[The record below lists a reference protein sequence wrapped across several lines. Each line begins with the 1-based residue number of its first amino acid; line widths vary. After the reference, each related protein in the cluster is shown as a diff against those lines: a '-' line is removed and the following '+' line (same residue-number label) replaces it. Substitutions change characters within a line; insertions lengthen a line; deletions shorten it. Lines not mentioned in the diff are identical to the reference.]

1 MKNLHSGILIS
12 SIFLLAASSAIAL
25 DESSDALAGT
35 YGFSGVE
42 LFKLDDRSFNLVAG
56 DFDSDGKNDIIAVDN
71 RNSCLRLFRQQTAG
85 SEAARSSSRFVN
97 DLTSDR
103 RFETRQI
110 PVDKQIAG
118 LVSAD
123 FNKDGAADVAYL
135 GTPDRLVV
143 RYQPKTG
150 QEWSRRWSV
159 RLPDLAPTSWMIA
172 TGDLDSNGLTDI
184 AVLGKQLTYI
194 VYQQPDGM
202 QPPKQLIN
210 TSKQLS
216 LLNIADVDADGRAD
230 LTYQSNNGSTRS
242 LCVRL
247 QLKDGRLGPEYSF
260 SLGQPRSLTVTDV
273 DGKVGAE
280 ILTIDSRTGRLQLSQ
295 IASEATDDSAIQP
308 LVRYGIGDAAGGAG
322 RRIAV
327 ADIDGDGWNDTVV
340 TDPENAQLFL
350 YRQKGTMGLGTAES
364 FPGLLDSSVLI
375 SANLNDKAGA
385 ELIQVSNKEAVIS
398 VSEYSEGRITFPRP
412 VIQLQKSQNVIGM
425 AVRKDVDYQ
434 SLAVVSRVTS
444 SKSAALAL
452 VHYRLQAEG
461 SWAQIGEVI
470 DFPASRIGS
479 RGASITPIDVD
490 GDGVEEILIV
500 PEGSNQDGM
509 TVVSYEDGIPNVQD
523 PLNVGVNSPGAIFQ
537 SGQDLLVARDAFAR
551 RMKFSDGKWTVE
563 DQFNAGESRAK
574 IVGVAA
580 LNLDDDATEEVVLID
595 TGVKRLRILKK
606 AEGLFRPWKEIELG
620 TFNFQSSVVADL
632 NHDNEPDLLLFGQE
646 QFAVLYSGAGTIS
659 LEEIS
664 SWEADRDN
672 AYAADAVCG
681 DVNSDGV
688 ADIIIVDTSVDGV
701 QLVNVDSA
709 LQLRSATHFRVFEEK
724 RLVSEATSRGT
735 EPREVLIGDFTGD
748 KRNDVVLLC
757 HDRLLLYPQ
766 SQPVTA
772 KPLTAKPASPEGVEE

>member
-1 MKNLHSGILIS
+1 MKNLLTGIFVS
-12 SIFLLAASSAIAL
+12 TIFGITGQSAIAS

-42 LFKLDDRSFNLVAG
+42 LFKLDERSFNLVAG
-56 DFDSDGKNDIIAVDN
+56 DFDSDGKNDILAVDN
-71 RNSCLRLFRQQTAG
+71 RSSCLRLFRQRTDGAETKKSD
-85 SEAARSSSRFVN
+85 SEFVN
-97 DLTSDR
+97 DLTSDK

-110 PVDKQIAG
+110 PVNKQIAG
-118 LVSAD
+118 LVSGD
-123 FNKDGAADVAYL
+123 FNKDGAADVAYI

-143 RYQPKTG
+143 RYQPKPG
-150 QEWSRRWSV
+150 QEWSKRWSV
-159 RLPDLAPTSWMIA
+159 RLPDLAPASWMIA
-172 TGDLDSNGLTDI
+172 TGDLDSNGLLDI

-194 VYQQPDGM
+194 IYQQPDGM

-210 TSKQLS
+210 TSNQLS

-247 QLKDGRLGPEYSF
+247 QLEDGRLGPEYSF
-260 SLGQPRSLTVTDV
+260 PLGQARSLTVTDV
-273 DGKVGAE
+273 DGKVGSE
-280 ILTIDSRTGRLQLSQ
+280 ILTIDSRTGRLQVSQ
-295 IASEATDDSAIQP
+295 IASEASDEPSIQP

-375 SANLNDKAGA
+375 AADLDDKAGA
-385 ELIQVSNKEAVIS
+385 ELIQVSNKEGVVS
-398 VSEYSEGRITFPRP
+398 VSRYSEGRITFPRP
-412 VIQLQKSQNVIGM
+412 VIQLQKDQSVVGM
-425 AVRKDVDYQ
+425 AVRKNAKYD
-434 SLAVVSRVTS
+434 SLVVVSKMKP
-444 SKSAALAL
+444 SKSADLAL
-452 VHYRLQAEG
+452 TQYRLEG
-461 SWAQIGEVI
+461 EGKWEQIGEAV
-470 DFPASRIGS
+470 DFPVARIGS
-479 RGASITPIDVD
+479 RGANVSAIDVD
-490 GDGVEEILIV
+490 GDGVEEVLIV
-500 PEGSNQDGM
+500 PEGSNRDGL
-509 TVVSYEDGIPNVQD
+509 TIVSFEDETPQIQE
-523 PLNVGVNSPGAIFQ
+523 PLNVGVNSPGAVFQ

-551 RMKFSDGKWTVE
+551 RMTFADNQWTVE

-574 IVGVAA
+574 IVGAAA
-580 LNLDDDATEEVVLID
+580 LNLDDDAAEQEVVLID
-595 TGVKRLRILKK
+595 TGVRRLRILKK
-606 AEGLFRPWKEIELG
+606 TEGLFRPWKEIELG

-632 NHDNEPDLLLFGQE
+632 NHDQQPDLLLFGQE

-664 SWEADRDN
+664 SWEADRDD

-681 DVNSDGV
+681 DVNGDGMSDIL
-688 ADIIIVDTSVDGV
+688 IIDTSVDGI
-701 QLVNVDSA
+701 QLVNVDST

-735 EPREVLIGDFTGD
+735 EPREVLIADFTGD
-748 KRNDVVLLC
+748 NLNDVVLLC

-766 SQPVTA
+766 SQAISVQPETA
-772 KPLTAKPASPEGVEE
+772 ADGVEE